1 MCKFIDQSAKAGA
14 YAHPSEFVRA
24 LIRRK
29 MENNETLG
37 LIASVHRGLAD
48 IEHGR
53 YDTFDA
59 EKTVPAQRKNWRK
72 NRHNH
77 GSPCDTSGT

>member
-1 MCKFIDQSAKAGA
+1 MASLHLSLPDEMSKFIDQSAKAGD
-14 YAHPSEFVRA
+14 YAHPSAFVRA
-24 LIRRK
+24 LIRRE

-53 YDTFDA
+53 YHTFDA
-59 EKTVPAQRKNWRK
+59 EKIRTRAREKLAAKQ
-72 NRHNH
+72 
-77 GSPCDTSGT
+77 T